1 MSAEGPNPAA
11 QPSPLPGPSG
21 HLSLEICLQPD
32 RANIP
37 PRSPQ
42 ASLSLKQPT
51 VVVGR
56 LGSSASMFCT
66 ASESV
71 SYIHWYLHQ
80 EGSAPK
86 RILMLNMQRSQDQRY
101 GGYRSDKIT
110 AKKVGGSNRCELSLL
125 KLEKRDEGTYYCAAW
140 EAHSHEILGSGPSLV
155 TRNKNPDED
164 ISPKPTIFLP
174 SIAEVKLHKA
184 GTYVCLLENIF
195 PDVIEIDWKEKNG
208 KTVLDSL
215 QGNTMKTKDMYMK
228 YTWLTVYEESMD
240 REHKCI
246 VKHEKKGKSVEQEIL
261 FPSINKGMSSHCNK
275 ANEGIS
281 VKATLGETKQWL
293 LLDPLQLQFMN
304 TSAYYT
310 YLLLLVKSVVYT
322 IIIAIG
328 LLGRAVLHDNGK
340 PS

>member
-1 MSAEGPNPAA
+1 MA
-11 QPSPLPGPSG
+11 LLIPSG
-21 HLSLEICLQPD
+21 HLSLEVCPQPD

-42 ASLSLKQPT
+42 ACSLEEILTLSLNQPT

-56 LGSSASMFCT
+56 LGGSATLLCT

-86 RILMLNMQRSQDQRY
+86 RILMLDMSRSYVQRY

-110 AKKVGGSNRCELSLL
+110 AKRVRNTYSCELSLL
-125 KLEKRDEGTYYCAAW
+125 KLEKRDEGAYYCAAW
-140 EAHSHEILGSGPSLV
+140 EAHMFGPGTLLR
-155 TRNKNPDED
+155 TTDKNPDED

-174 SIAEVKLHKA
+174 SIAEVKLHKV
-184 GTYVCLLENIF
+184 GTYVCLLEDFF

-208 KTVLDSL
+208 KTVLESL
-215 QGNTMKTKDMYMK
+215 QGNTMKTKDTYMK
-228 YTWLTVYEESMD
+228 YTWLTVQQESMD

-246 VKHEKKGKSVEQEIL
+246 VKREKKGKNVEQEIL
-261 FPSINKGMSSHCNK
+261 FPSLINERMPRDSCTKD
-275 ANEGIS
+275 AVLLS
-281 VKATLGETKQWL
+281 VRTGETNQWL

-310 YLLLLVKSVVYT
+310 YLLLLVKSMVYT
-322 IIIAIG
+322 IIITIG
-328 LLGRAVLHDNGK
+328 LLGRGALCDNGK
-340 PS
+340 RS